1 MDAVYQ
7 LQIGEKY
14 DYTWSSATIW
24 PGDTIASA
32 VWTFPTG
39 LTKGAESIAVDSTS
53 ATVWVTRTLAGN
65 LVVTGTITSAAGR
78 IEVITWQFVE

>member
-32 VWTFPTG
+32 TWTFPTG
-39 LTKGAESIAVDSTS
+39 LTKGVESNTTTT